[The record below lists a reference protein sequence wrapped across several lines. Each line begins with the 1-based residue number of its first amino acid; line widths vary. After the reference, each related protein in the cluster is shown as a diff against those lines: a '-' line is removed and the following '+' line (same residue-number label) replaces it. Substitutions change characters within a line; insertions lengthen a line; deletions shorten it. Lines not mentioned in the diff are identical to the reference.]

1 MISEGTILYYCLG
14 ATVPGFNMPENNVT
28 VTLQDPIEIDDNVT
42 SSSGT
47 VESKYSES
55 YTLTFEC
62 SISEEAALLLSI
74 KKAIIASNLKQMR
87 THFKWL
93 VKYHTAMCKS
103 RNGFRHK
110 NHWNRI
116 RRRCWVSLH
125 SVNPIVALVV
135 ILVLV

>member
-1 MISEGTILYYCLG
+1 MISERTILYYCLG

-28 VTLQDPIEIDDNVT
+28 VTLQDPVEIDDNVT
-42 SSSGT
+42 SSSGAI
-47 VESKYSES
+47 ESKYSES

-62 SISEEAALLLSI
+62 SISDEVALLTSI
-74 KKAIIASNLKQMR
+74 VKAINTRNLKRMR
-87 THFKWL
+87 AHFKWL
-93 VKYHTAMCKS
+93 AIYHTTMCKS
-103 RNGFRHK
+103 RSGFRHK

-116 RRRCWVSLH
+116 RSRCWVSLH

>member
-1 MISEGTILYYCLG
+1 MISERTILYYCLG
-14 ATVPGFNMPENNVT
+14 ATIPGFNMPENNVT

-74 KKAIIASNLKQMR
+74 KKAIIAETDSAIKII
-87 THFKWL
+87 
-93 VKYHTAMCKS
+93 
-103 RNGFRHK
+103 G
-110 NHWNRI
+110 I
-116 RRRCWVSLH
+116 G
-125 SVNPIVALVV
+125 
-135 ILVLV
+135 

>member
-14 ATVPGFNMPENNVT
+14 ETVPGFNMPENNVT

-116 RRRCWVSLH
+116 RSRCWVSLH
-125 SVNPIVALVV
+125 SVNHIVALVV

>member
-110 NHWNRI
+110 I
-116 RRRCWVSLH
+116 TGT
-125 SVNPIVALVV
+125 A
-135 ILVLV
+135 